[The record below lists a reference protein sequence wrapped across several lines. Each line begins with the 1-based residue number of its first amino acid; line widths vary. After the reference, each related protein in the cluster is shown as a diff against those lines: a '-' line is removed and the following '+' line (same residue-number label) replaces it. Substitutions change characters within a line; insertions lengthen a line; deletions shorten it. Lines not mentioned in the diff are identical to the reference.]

1 MSCATEE
8 YLGAYVLGA
17 LDAREDAWVR
27 THLATCPTCRD
38 SLRELEWLPARLGAV
53 PARDVEALD
62 VEALAVEALAV
73 EPPLLD
79 RVLAASR
86 RDRRVRR
93 RRLVLAA
100 AGVAAAAVTGITVVT
115 VDDPAP
121 APVLQ
126 VADARTGV
134 TAQVGLTPADEGTR
148 LNLQLSGVRPGER
161 CALVA
166 RARDGRTETAATWVA
181 TYTGTADV
189 PGTTAIPADQ
199 LESLDV
205 VTDDGRLLVRL
216 TVPPTK

>member
-17 LDAREDAWVR
+17 LDAREEAWVR
-27 THLATCPTCRD
+27 THLATCATCRD

-53 PARDVEALD
+53 PAQD

-86 RDRRVRR
+86 RERRVRR

-100 AGVAAAAVTGITVVT
+100 AGVAAAAVTG
-115 VDDPAP
+115 
-121 APVLQ
+121 
-126 VADARTGV
+126 V
-134 TAQVGLTPADEGTR
+134 TARVGLTPADEGTR

-166 RARDGRTETAATWVA
+166 RARDGRIETAATWVA

-205 VTDDGRLLVRL
+205 VTDDGRLLARL

>member
-17 LDAREDAWVR
+17 LDAREDTWVR
-27 THLATCPTCRD
+27 THLATCATCRD

-53 PARDVEALD
+53 PAQD

-79 RVLAASR
+79 RVLDASR
-86 RDRRVRR
+86 RERRVRR

-100 AGVAAAAVTGITVVT
+100 AGVAAAAVTGITVVA
-115 VDDPAP
+115 VDDPGP

-205 VTDDGRLLVRL
+205 VTDDGRLLARL

>member
-17 LDAREDAWVR
+17 LDAREDTWVR
-27 THLATCPTCRD
+27 THLATCATCRD

-53 PARDVEALD
+53 PAQD

-79 RVLAASR
+79 RVLDASR
-86 RDRRVRR
+86 RERRVRR

-100 AGVAAAAVTGITVVT
+100 AGVAAAAAVTGITVVA
-115 VDDPAP
+115 VDDPGP

-148 LNLQLSGVRPGER
+148 LNLQLRGVRPGER

-205 VTDDGRLLVRL
+205 VTDDGRLLARL

>member
-17 LDAREDAWVR
+17 LDAREEAWVR
-27 THLATCPTCRD
+27 THLATCATCRD

-53 PARDVEALD
+53 PAQD

-100 AGVAAAAVTGITVVT
+100 AGVAAAAVTGITVVA
-115 VDDPAP
+115 VDDPGP

-134 TAQVGLTPADEGTR
+134 TARVGLTPADEGTR

-166 RARDGRTETAATWVA
+166 RARDGRIETAATWVA

-205 VTDDGRLLVRL
+205 VTDDGRLLARL

>member
-27 THLATCPTCRD
+27 THLATCATCRD

-53 PARDVEALD
+53 PAQD
-62 VEALAVEALAV
+62 VEALAV

-86 RDRRVRR
+86 RERRVRR

-205 VTDDGRLLVRL
+205 VTDDGRLLARL